1 MNETLQPFEHLA
13 ELLAALITAIR
24 GRIDE
29 CMALATTLVAAITKF
44 SEAPEVV
51 AVKIDHSVTTI
62 CWTAGG
68 CAVALLIGLIYHA
81 HVSRAK

>member
-29 CMALATTLVAAITKF
+29 CMVLATSFVAAITKF
-44 SEAPEVV
+44 SESPEIIATKV
-51 AVKIDHSVTTI
+51 DHSVWMVCQTTGV
-62 CWTAGG
+62 CAGL
-68 CAVALLIGLIYHA
+68 LLIGLIYHA
-81 HVSRAK
+81 HVSRVK